1 MTTGIP
7 GAPGRWFRGLLMGA
21 LPFLLGGAGTA
32 APGASWEGRYAMEM
46 RIGTVT
52 RVPVVGSERSVTRT
66 LLLVDMRR
74 DGARWM
80 QRQTVCDVRI
90 ESPRMRMTVPAAFVR
105 GLPPRE
111 YTGVVQGPADRA
123 TYTAD
128 LGEEAIGY
136 DPAVTG
142 GALPRDGSARG
153 VVDNDGDGRPGATVI
168 GHFPL
173 FGRVRLFIAQR
184 SHLVLH
190 GRQTAAD
197 RIEGSLEIRTMEQR
211 TLGADNRFFRRT
223 LPMQADAATSGFVM
237 VRTAAT
243 DCAGVRRDSGSLFR

>member
-1 MTTGIP
+1 MTDRMP
-7 GAPGRWFRGLLMGA
+7 GAPGRVLRMGILAA
-21 LPFLLGGAGTA
+21 LPLLLGA
-32 APGASWEGRYAMEM
+32 AVPADPGATWAGRYAMEM

-74 DGARWM
+74 DGSRWV

-111 YTGVVQGPADRA
+111 YTGVVQGAGERA
-123 TYTAD
+123 AFTAD
-128 LGEEAIGY
+128 LGVEAIGY
-136 DPAVTG
+136 DPALTG
-142 GALPRDGSARG
+142 GELPLNAAARG

-190 GRQTAAD
+190 GRQTSDD
-197 RIEGSLEIRTMEQR
+197 RIEGTMEIRAMEQR
-211 TLGADNRFFRRT
+211 TLGADNRLFRRT
-223 LPMQADAATSGFVM
+223 LPMQADPAASGFVM
-237 VRTAAT
+237 VRTAAA
-243 DCAGVRRDSGSLFR
+243 DCAAVRRDSETLFR